1 MEYNTK
7 KMYAIEVGKKESGRF
22 FRLVESR
29 GYREPSQRMVTN
41 DRLDCKVE
49 YFETIESANA
59 KITQLKTI
67 KKTWQLRP
75 IEVNCLQFYHFEAEG
90 FADTYGWH
98 RDCSIKK
105 VVSTVFKR
113 EPFSEVDVEDYFR
126 SRFSNPKQL
135 ALKLKKQELEHK
147 KNTIKKFIEETK
159 KIKQR
164 FEYLKEYDS
173 DNEVQEWLK

>member
-1 MEYNTK
+1 MEYNIK
-7 KMYAIEVGKKESGRF
+7 KMYAIEVGKKESERF
-22 FRLVESR
+22 FRLIEKK
-29 GYREPSQRMVTN
+29 GYHDLSYRMVTN
-41 DRLDCKVE
+41 DRLNHKVE
-49 YFETIESANA
+49 FFETIESANN
-59 KITQLKTI
+59 KIKELKTI

-75 IEVNCLQFYHFEAEG
+75 IEVNCLEFYHFEAEG
-90 FADTYGWH
+90 FADTYGWY
-98 RDCSIKK
+98 RDCSINK
-105 VVSTVFKR
+105 VKSTVFKR
-113 EPFSEVDVEDYFR
+113 EPFSEADIEDYFR

-135 ALKLKKQELEHK
+135 ALKLKKQEVEHK